1 MPEQG
6 QEGVFVLEDE
16 WFVKTYRKIG
26 DTIILSSLNRS
37 YRDIEIELNDGV
49 NFRCVGKVAGVFNLT
64 KIYVTFYQCTIQ
76 AEAEVF
82 HADEI

>member
-1 MPEQG
+1 MPYFVACAAQAAPYTDNAFTDAVVEYG
-6 QEGVFVLEDE
+6 GIPSVFGL
-16 WFVKTYRKIG
+16 
-26 DTIILSSLNRS
+26 L
-37 YRDIEIELNDGV
+37 IEESRVDQVGRLPLHRTV
-49 NFRCVGKVAGVFNLT
+49 FFFRTGF